1 MTIIER
7 RIFRIGAILSLL
19 GTVACALAFG
29 FRVGVSFLAGS
40 LLGILSLAWLR
51 WTVTRIVFTDP
62 KGSVNRVIVGFIL
75 RLLLIPL
82 CLYAMIRF
90 LSAGVVAAVAGFA
103 LFTCGI
109 FIEGVYEALKKLNDN
124 A

>member
-7 RIFRIGAILSLL
+7 RIFRIGAMMSLA
-19 GTVACALAFG
+19 GTAVCAMVFG
-29 FRVGVSFLAGS
+29 IRIGVSFLAGS
-40 LLGILSLAWLR
+40 LLGALSLAWLR
-51 WTVTRIVFTDP
+51 WTVTRIVFADP
-62 KGSVNRVIVGFIL
+62 EGSVNRVIVGFIL

-90 LSAGVVAAVAGFA
+90 LLAGVVAAVAGFA

-109 FIEGVYEALKKLNDN
+109 FIEGVYEALKKPK
-124 A
+124 

>member
-7 RIFRIGAILSLL
+7 RIFLIGAVVSLA
-19 GTVACALAFG
+19 GTGACALLFG
-29 FRVGVSFLAGS
+29 LRTGASFFAGS
-40 LLGILSLAWLR
+40 LLGALSLAWLR
-51 WTVTRIVFTDP
+51 STVTRIVFTDP

-90 LSAGVVAAVAGFA
+90 LLAGVVAAVAGFA

-109 FIEGVYEALKKLNDN
+109 FIEGVYEALKKPKQN

>member
-1 MTIIER
+1 MTEVER
-7 RIFRIGAILSLL
+7 RIFWIGACLSL
-19 GTVACALAFG
+19 GGAVACAAVFG
-29 FRVGVSFLAGS
+29 LRHGFALLAGGV
-40 LLGILSLAWLR
+40 LGGLSLAWLR
-51 WTVTRIVFTDP
+51 WTVTRIVFSDR

-82 CLYAMIRF
+82 GLYAMIRF
-90 LSAGVVAAVAGFA
+90 LLAGVVAAVAGFA

-109 FIEGVYEALKKLNDN
+109 FIEGVYEALKKPKKN

>member
-1 MTIIER
+1 MTAVER
-7 RIFRIGAILSLL
+7 RVFWIGFCLCVA
-19 GTVACALAFG
+19 GTVACAAIFG
-29 FRVGVSFLAGS
+29 PHFGASFLAGS
-40 LLGILSLAWLR
+40 LLGGLSLAWLR
-51 WTVTRIVFTDP
+51 WTVTRIVFADP

-75 RLLLIPL
+75 RLMLIPL

-90 LSAGVVAAVAGFA
+90 LLAGIVAAVAGFA

-109 FIEGVYEALKKLNDN
+109 FVEGVYEALKKSKDN

>member
-7 RIFRIGAILSLL
+7 RIFLIGAIVSLVGTVVCAFVFGFRIGA
-19 GTVACALAFG
+19 
-29 FRVGVSFLAGS
+29 SFLAGS
-40 LLGILSLAWLR
+40 LLGALSLAWLR

-62 KGSVNRVIVGFIL
+62 RGSVNRVIVGFIL

-90 LSAGVVAAVAGFA
+90 LLAGVVAAVAGFA
-103 LFTCGI
+103 LFICGI
-109 FIEGVYEALKKLNDN
+109 FIEGVYEALKKPKKN